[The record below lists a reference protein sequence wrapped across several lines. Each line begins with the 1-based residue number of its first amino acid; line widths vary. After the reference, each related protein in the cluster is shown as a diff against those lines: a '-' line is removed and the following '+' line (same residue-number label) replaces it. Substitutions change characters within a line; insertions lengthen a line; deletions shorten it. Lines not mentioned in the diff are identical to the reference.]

1 MSSRITHGM
10 MQRNVLA
17 DLNAVST
24 RLSKTQS
31 KIASNKEISRPS
43 DDPFDASRAMAL
55 RQSLAATRQQQRNA
69 GDAMG
74 WQEAT
79 EQSLGQI
86 TDLVHRARELIVR
99 GSTDSADAADR
110 VSIAAELEQII
121 ESVKQNANAT
131 YRGSALF
138 SGTKTDTLPYQQG
151 AVDAYAGDMAGLD
164 PLVPGV
170 LREIGPG
177 VTMPINTVAR
187 EFLGD
192 GQAAGDGKLLDNLRD
207 AVDALRADDAAAL
220 RDTELGRLDD
230 NLDTLLEVR
239 ARNGARSNR
248 LESALSRLAEAEES
262 TVKQLSQTED
272 ADIAKTIIDFNSQQ
286 AAYQSALRAGATLV
300 QSSLLDFLR

>member
-10 MQRNVLA
+10 MTRNVLA
-17 DLNAVST
+17 DLNSVST
-24 RLSKTQS
+24 RLSKTQQ

-69 GDAMG
+69 EDATG
-74 WQEAT
+74 WQDAT

-86 TDLVHRARELIVR
+86 TDLVHRARELVVR
-99 GSTDSADAADR
+99 GATDSSDAQDR
-110 VSIAAELEQII
+110 ISIATELEQII

-131 YRGSALF
+131 YRGSYLF
-138 SGTKTDTLPYQQG
+138 SGSKTDTPPYAQG
-151 AVDAYAGDMAGLD
+151 AVDAYAGDEAGLD
-164 PLVPGV
+164 PLQPGV

-192 GQAAGDGKLLDNLRD
+192 GQAAGDDKLLDTLRG
-207 AVDALRADDAAAL
+207 AVDALRADDSATL
-220 RDTELGRLDD
+220 RDTQLAKLDR

-239 ARNGARSNR
+239 ARNGARTNR
-248 LESALSRLAEAEES
+248 LDSALSRLSEVEES

-272 ADIAKTIIDFNSQQ
+272 IDIAKSIIDFNSQQ
-286 AAYQSALRAGATLV
+286 AAYQSALRAGASLV
-300 QSSLLDFLR
+300 QTSLLDFLR

>member
-17 DLNAVST
+17 DLNSVSA
-24 RLSKTQS
+24 RLSQTQS
-31 KIASNKEISRPS
+31 KIASNREISKPS

-69 GDAMG
+69 EDATG
-74 WQEAT
+74 WQDAT

-99 GSTDSADAADR
+99 GATDSSDAADR
-110 VSIAAELEQII
+110 SAIATELDQII

-131 YRGSALF
+131 YRGSYLF

-151 AVDAYAGDMAGLD
+151 AVDTYAGDLAGLD
-164 PLVPGV
+164 PATPGV

-177 VTMPINTVAR
+177 VTMSINTVAK

-192 GQAAGDGKLLDNLRD
+192 GSGAADGKLLDTLRSA
-207 AVDALRADDAAAL
+207 AVALRGDDAATL
-220 RDTELGRLDD
+220 RDTSLGRLDA
-230 NLDTLLEVR
+230 NLDTVLEVR

-248 LESALSRLAEAEES
+248 LDSAISRLSEVEES
-262 TVKQLSQTED
+262 SVKQLSQTED
-272 ADIAKTIIDFNSQQ
+272 VDIAKAMIDFNSQQ

-300 QSSLLDFLR
+300 QTSLLDFLR

>member
-1 MSSRITHGM
+1 MAGRITHGM

-17 DLNAVST
+17 DLNAVSA
-24 RLSKTQS
+24 RLSKTQT

-55 RQSLAATRQQQRNA
+55 RQSLAATRQHQRNA
-69 GDAMG
+69 EDAQG
-74 WQEAT
+74 WQDAT

-99 GSTDSADAADR
+99 GATDSADATDR
-110 VSIAAELEQII
+110 GSIATELEQIV
-121 ESVKQNANAT
+121 ESIKQNANAT
-131 YRGSALF
+131 YRGSYLF
-138 SGTKTDTLPYQQG
+138 SGSKTDTLPYQQG
-151 AVDAYAGDMAGLD
+151 AVDAYGGDEAGLD

-207 AVDALRADDAAAL
+207 AVTALRADDPTAL
-220 RDTELGRLDD
+220 RDTELGRLDT

-239 ARNGARSNR
+239 ARNGARTNR
-248 LESALSRLAEAEES
+248 LDSALSRLAEVEES

-272 ADIAKTIIDFNSQQ
+272 ADIAKTLIDFNSQQ
-286 AAYQSALRAGATLV
+286 AAYQSALRAGASLV
-300 QSSLLDFLR
+300 QVSLLDFLR

>member
-31 KIASNKEISRPS
+31 KIASNREITKPS

-55 RQSLAATRQQQRNA
+55 RQSLAATRQQSRNA
-69 GDAMG
+69 EDALG
-74 WQEAT
+74 WQDAT

-99 GSTDSADAADR
+99 GSTDSTDQTDR
-110 VSIAAELEQII
+110 GAIAIELEQII

-131 YRGSALF
+131 YRGSYLF
-138 SGTKTDTLPYQQG
+138 SGSQTSTLSYQQG
-151 AVDAYAGDMAGLD
+151 AVDAFGGDEAGLD
-164 PLVPGV
+164 PAKPGV

-177 VTMPINTVAR
+177 VTMSINTVGR

-207 AVDALRADDAAAL
+207 AVVALRADDAASL
-220 RDTELGRLDD
+220 RDVELGRLDD
-230 NLDTLLEVR
+230 NLDRVLEVR

-248 LESALSRLAEAEES
+248 LESAISRLSEVEES

-272 ADIAKTIIDFNSQQ
+272 ADIAKTLIDFNSQQ
-286 AAYQSALRAGATLV
+286 AAYQSALRAGASLV

>member
-1 MSSRITHGM
+1 MAGRITHGM

-17 DLNAVST
+17 DLNAVSA
-24 RLSKTQS
+24 RLSKTQT

-43 DDPFDASRAMAL
+43 DDPFDTSRAMAL
-55 RQSLAATRQQQRNA
+55 RQSLAATRQHQRNA
-69 GDAMG
+69 EDAQG
-74 WQEAT
+74 WQDAT

-99 GSTDSADAADR
+99 GATDSADATDR
-110 VSIAAELEQII
+110 ASIATELEQIV
-121 ESVKQNANAT
+121 ESIKQNANAT
-131 YRGSALF
+131 YRGSYLF
-138 SGTKTDTLPYQQG
+138 SGSKTDTLPYQQG
-151 AVDAYAGDMAGLD
+151 AVDAYCGDEAGLD

-207 AVDALRADDAAAL
+207 AVTALRADDPTAL
-220 RDTELGRLDD
+220 RDTELGRLDT

-239 ARNGARSNR
+239 ARNGARTNR
-248 LESALSRLAEAEES
+248 LDSALSRLAEVEES

-272 ADIAKTIIDFNSQQ
+272 ADIAKTLIDFNSQQ
-286 AAYQSALRAGATLV
+286 AAYQSALRAGASLV

>member
-1 MSSRITHGM
+1 MAGRITHGM

-17 DLNAVST
+17 DLNAVSA
-24 RLSKTQS
+24 RLSKTQT

-55 RQSLAATRQQQRNA
+55 RQSLAATRQHQRNA
-69 GDAMG
+69 KDAQG
-74 WQEAT
+74 WQDAT

-99 GSTDSADAADR
+99 GATDSADATDR
-110 VSIAAELEQII
+110 VSIATELEQII

-131 YRGSALF
+131 YRGSYLF
-138 SGTKTDTLPYQQG
+138 SGSKTDTLPYQQG
-151 AVDAYAGDMAGLD
+151 AVDAYAGDEAGLD

-192 GQAAGDGKLLDNLRD
+192 GEAAGDGKLLDTLRS
-207 AVDALRADDAAAL
+207 AVTALRADDAAAL

-239 ARNGARSNR
+239 ARNGARTNR
-248 LESALSRLAEAEES
+248 LDSALSRLAEVEES

-272 ADIAKTIIDFNSQQ
+272 ADIAKTLIDFNSQQ
-286 AAYQSALRAGATLV
+286 AAYQSALRAGASLV
-300 QSSLLDFLR
+300 QVSLLDFLR

>member
-1 MSSRITHGM
+1 MAGRITHGM

-17 DLNAVST
+17 DLNAVSA
-24 RLSKTQS
+24 RLSKTQT
-31 KIASNKEISRPS
+31 KIASNKEIERPS

-69 GDAMG
+69 EDAQG

-79 EQSLGQI
+79 EQSLSQI

-99 GSTDSADAADR
+99 GATDSADGQDR
-110 VSIAAELEQII
+110 ASIATELEQIV

-138 SGTKTDTLPYQQG
+138 AGTKTDTLPYQQG
-151 AVDAYAGDMAGLD
+151 PVDAYAGNDAGLD

-192 GQAAGDGKLLDNLRD
+192 GQAAGDGKLLDTLRT
-207 AVDALRADDAAAL
+207 AVDALRADDSATL
-220 RDTELGRLDD
+220 RDSGLADLDK

-239 ARNGARSNR
+239 ARNGARTNR
-248 LESALSRLAEAEES
+248 LDSALSRLSEVEES

-272 ADIAKTIIDFNSQQ
+272 ADIAKTLIDFNSQQ
-286 AAYQSALRAGATLV
+286 AAYQSALRAGASLV
-300 QSSLLDFLR
+300 QASLLDFLR

>member
-1 MSSRITHGM
+1 VSSRITHAM

-17 DLNAVST
+17 DLSAVSS
-24 RLSKTQS
+24 RLSKTQT
-31 KIASNKEISRPS
+31 KIASNREITRPS

-69 GDAMG
+69 EDAQG

-79 EQSLGQI
+79 EQSLSQI

-99 GSTDSADAADR
+99 GATDSADGQDR
-110 VSIAAELEQII
+110 ASIATELEQII

-131 YRGSALF
+131 YRGSYLF
-138 SGTKTDTLPYQQG
+138 SGSKTDTLPYRQG
-151 AVDAYAGDMAGLD
+151 AGDAYAGDEAGLD

-177 VTMPINTVAR
+177 VTMPINSVAR

-192 GQAAGDGKLLDNLRD
+192 GQAAGDGLLLDNLRD
-207 AVDALRADDAAAL
+207 AVDALRTDDGAAL
-220 RDTELGRLDD
+220 RDTELGRLDA
-230 NLDTLLEVR
+230 NLDKLLEVR
-239 ARNGARSNR
+239 ARNGARTNR
-248 LESALSRLAEAEES
+248 LESALSRLSEMEES

-272 ADIAKTIIDFNSQQ
+272 ADIAKTLIDFNSQQ
-286 AAYQSALRAGATLV
+286 AAYQSALRAGASLV
-300 QSSLLDFLR
+300 QTSLLDFLR

>member
-1 MSSRITHGM
+1 MSNRITHGM

-17 DLNAVST
+17 DLNSVSA
-24 RLSKTQS
+24 RLSQTQS
-31 KIASNKEISRPS
+31 KIASIREISKPS

-69 GDAMG
+69 EDATG
-74 WQEAT
+74 WQDAT

-99 GSTDSADAADR
+99 GATDSSDAADR
-110 VSIAAELEQII
+110 SAIATELDQII

-131 YRGSALF
+131 YRGSYLF

-151 AVDAYAGDMAGLD
+151 AVDTYAGDEAGLN
-164 PLVPGV
+164 PAVPGV

-177 VTMPINTVAR
+177 VTMSINTVAR

-192 GQAAGDGKLLDNLRD
+192 GQSAGDGKLIDTLRG
-207 AVDALRADDAAAL
+207 AVAALRTDDAATL
-220 RDTELGRLDD
+220 RDTQLAKLDA
-230 NLDTLLEVR
+230 NLDSLLEVR

-248 LESALSRLAEAEES
+248 LDSAISRLSEVEES
-262 TVKQLSQTED
+262 SIKQLSQTED
-272 ADIAKTIIDFNSQQ
+272 VDIAKALIDFNSQQ
-286 AAYQSALRAGATLV
+286 AAYQSALRAGASLV
-300 QSSLLDFLR
+300 QTSLLDFLR

>member
-10 MQRNVLA
+10 MTRNVLA
-17 DLNAVST
+17 DLNSVSS
-24 RLSKTQS
+24 RLSKTQQ

-69 GDAMG
+69 EDATG
-74 WQEAT
+74 WQDAT

-86 TDLVHRARELIVR
+86 TDLVHRARELVVR
-99 GSTDSADAADR
+99 GATDSSDAQDR
-110 VSIAAELEQII
+110 ISIATELEQII

-131 YRGSALF
+131 YRGSYLF
-138 SGTKTDTLPYQQG
+138 SGSKTDTPPYAQG
-151 AVDAYAGDMAGLD
+151 AVDAYVGDEAGLD
-164 PLVPGV
+164 PLQPGV

-192 GQAAGDGKLLDNLRD
+192 GQAAGDDKLLDTLRG
-207 AVDALRADDAAAL
+207 AVDALRADDPATL
-220 RDTELGRLDD
+220 RDTQLAKLDE

-239 ARNGARSNR
+239 ARNGARTNR
-248 LESALSRLAEAEES
+248 LDSALSRLSEVEES

-272 ADIAKTIIDFNSQQ
+272 IDIAKSIIDFNSQQ
-286 AAYQSALRAGATLV
+286 AAYQSALRAGASLV
-300 QSSLLDFLR
+300 QTSLLDFLR